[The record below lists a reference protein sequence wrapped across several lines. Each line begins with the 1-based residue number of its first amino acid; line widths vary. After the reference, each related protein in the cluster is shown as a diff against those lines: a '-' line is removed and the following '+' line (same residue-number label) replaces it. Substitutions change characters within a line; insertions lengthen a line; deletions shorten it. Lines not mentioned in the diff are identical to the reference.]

1 MDYLTIVIAGIVGVG
16 LGIYFGRRS
25 APARIK
31 EGQKG
36 ENLEKTRRMF
46 EGQERVANNDV
57 EKALGVSDATATRYL
72 DELEKQ
78 GFIRQAGKTGKYV
91 YYERIP

>member
-1 MDYLTIVIAGIVGVG
+1 MNYLTLIIAGIVGVA
-16 LGIYFGRRS
+16 LGVYFGWRS
-25 APARIK
+25 ACAKATAGRR
-31 EGQKG
+31 

-78 GFIRQAGKTGKYV
+78 GFIRQTGKTGKYV
-91 YYERIP
+91 YYEKV